1 MLSDDDRESVAS
13 DVSSL
18 LSSEISYSHRAGAG
32 AVLEESGGAGDSFNE
47 IMERLSEK
55 RTSTREG
62 ALRELCSGLRSYALA
77 EQAAANRETA
87 VASVL
92 GLVKRAGPTEG
103 VLCCD
108 ALALLLL
115 LLGPEE
121 DEIFG
126 QVVPPLEFL
135 ITRSRYEDVRI
146 EVCGGVDGRVGFSR
160 EVSRMTPTHTH
171 RIPGGTSAGDGLL
184 HQLERG
190 GGHGADAAL
199 PVRPLFRQLGGRARH
214 GRTQGLLNCLR
225 GWRRCCFASVSPR
238 V

>member
-13 DVSSL
+13 DVSF
-18 LSSEISYSHRAGAG
+18 LSSEISYSFRVGAGAG
-32 AVLEESGGAGDSFNE
+32 AVLEESGGAGDLFND

-103 VLCCD
+103 VLCCE

-121 DEIFG
+121 DEIFA

-146 EVCGGVDGRVGFSR
+146 EVCGGVDGRVESGGLHGVCSLLAR
-160 EVSRMTPTHTH
+160 GLANDTPHTHT
-171 RIPGGTSAGDGLL
+171 RTRAFQAVQALAMGCFISSSEEEATVRTLRFLYDLFSGSS
-184 HQLERG
+184 E
-190 GGHGADAAL
+190 GAPATDEL
-199 PVRPLFRQLGGRARH
+199 KV
-214 GRTQGLLNCLR
+214 C
-225 GWRRCCFASVSPR
+225 
-238 V
+238 